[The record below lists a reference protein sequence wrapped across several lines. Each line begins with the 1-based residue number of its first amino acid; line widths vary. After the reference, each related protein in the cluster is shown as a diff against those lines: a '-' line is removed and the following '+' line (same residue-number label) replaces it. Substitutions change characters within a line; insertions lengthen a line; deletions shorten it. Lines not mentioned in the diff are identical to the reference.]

1 MVSFKKIFRDAKK
14 TLEERQRREI
24 KFKREWD
31 ESRVEYVK
39 RFRAER
45 REALLQKCVAHR
57 VCPVCKKVRLE
68 SALWFVITEQR
79 VKRFKRLPEIHKL
92 FTKHLNKVI
101 CRSCC
106 RAFDWKL
113 KYDNRAK
120 EK

>member
-24 KFKREWD
+24 KFKREWN

-45 REALLQKCVAHR
+45 REALLQKCVPKR

-68 SALWFVITEQR
+68 SALWFVITKQR
-79 VKRFKRLPEIHKL
+79 VKRFKRLPKIHAL

>member
-45 REALLQKCVAHR
+45 REALLLRCVPKR

-79 VKRFKRLPEIHKL
+79 VKRFKHLPEIHKL